1 MTKYVV
7 KRTGELLFPHLGHDQ
22 RKRRMTI
29 ILVVAM
35 ISLSSAGALAAW
47 MTAADTSVHV
57 SLLPG
62 VSLWQK

>member
-7 KRTGELLFPHLGHDQ
+7 KRTGELLFPHLGRDQ

-47 MTAADTSVHV
+47 MATAGTGAHI
-57 SLLPG
+57 SLLPIG
-62 VSLWQK
+62 SLWQK